1 MTGNATRLFCL
12 AVIASALCL
21 CSPNNSGN
29 GDRIPPPVT
38 ITDIDGNVYH
48 TVTIG
53 NQVWMAENLQTTRFN
68 DGTAIPPVSGDSAWA
83 ADTAP
88 GYCWYGGDSA
98 AGRATWGA
106 LYNWYSVNA
115 GKLAPAG
122 WHVATDTEW
131 SILMD
136 VLGDSV
142 AGGELKDTGTSL
154 WSSPN
159 AGATDQTGFSALP
172 AGYRAYDGV
181 FQSGGMYGYWWS
193 ATANGAGLAWYRYV
207 GYNYASAN
215 RSYTDMNSGFSVRC
229 VRN

>member
-1 MTGNATRLFCL
+1 MTGNAMRPFCL
-12 AVIASALCL
+12 AAVMSALWL
-21 CSPNNSGN
+21 CSPNGGGKGNS
-29 GDRIPPPVT
+29 IPPPVT

-48 TVTIG
+48 TVAIG

-68 DGTAIPPVSGDSAWA
+68 DGTAIPLVSGDSAWA
-83 ADTAP
+83 ADTTP
-88 GYCWYGGDSA
+88 GYCWYEGDSA
-98 AGRATWGA
+98 AGRTTWGA
-106 LYNWYSVNA
+106 LYNWYSVNT

-131 SILMD
+131 STLMD
-136 VLGDSV
+136 FLGDSV

-159 AGATDQTGFSALP
+159 TGATDQTGFSALP
-172 AGYRAYDGV
+172 GGYRTYDGV

-193 ATANGAGLAWYRYV
+193 ATANSAGLAWYRYV
-207 GYNYASAN
+207 GYNYAPAN